1 MVVEFP
7 VQNDEY
13 NYHDSLQA
21 HLKAGEKG
29 IMGPLHD
36 PTTFTLFTRR
46 ILTIQFSFAYLS
58 TGKRW
63 KVIPNLPFDLL
74 FDHKSTLQ

>member
-36 PTTFTLFTRR
+36 PTTWYGFKRVIARMDTPKYGETLRDT
-46 ILTIQFSFAYLS
+46 
-58 TGKRW
+58 
-63 KVIPNLPFDLL
+63 
-74 FDHKSTLQ
+74 